1 MPFRRAKGDFT
12 PTPSHV
18 TREMGNLNHANIEGR
33 KPLDK
38 AADLCINWHI
48 SVSTNP
54 RSQLSCEVSSM
65 ASRAKDLPDGQRWW
79 SHVASLASDKF
90 EGRQTGSAGFGVAL
104 FRFRLEG
111 AEHISP
117 GNRSGGVGIAVGV
130 TRRPRGARRGR
141 VPGWRTTNNCATPK
155 NAGYLGIGTA
165 VGGDSIYD
173 GAMDNAAGVASLLDV
188 AAILTESGIRPRRSV
203 LFVSFTG
210 EEDVSVNKWRTE
222 RYHAPSDDLTQ
233 PVDKEAARAFDV
245 LVAKLLERI
254 ANRDERPRWKD
265 SSFFKRFAR

>member
-1 MPFRRAKGDFT
+1 MVRVRTDHIPIQETRA
-12 PTPSHV
+12 
-18 TREMGNLNHANIEGR
+18 
-33 KPLDK
+33 
-38 AADLCINWHI
+38 
-48 SVSTNP
+48 
-54 RSQLSCEVSSM
+54 Q
-65 ASRAKDLPDGQRWW
+65 
-79 SHVASLASDKF
+79 
-90 EGRQTGSAGFGVAL
+90 
-104 FRFRLEG
+104 
-111 AEHISP
+111 
-117 GNRSGGVGIAVGV
+117 
-130 TRRPRGARRGR
+130 RGR

-173 GAMDNAAGVASLLDV
+173 GAMDNSAGVASLLDV

-222 RYHAPSDDLTQ
+222 RYHAPSDDLAQ
-233 PVDKEAARAFDV
+233 PLDKEAAGAFDV
-245 LVAKLLERI
+245 LVAKLLARI